1 MSSLTTNLKLVKPE
15 LQDNITPTIF
25 ADNFDK
31 IDAAL
36 EGVSG
41 GALSLEEIE
50 ASTNLDGKIPSAA
63 ALKEVNNSL
72 VASDGQK
79 LYFDSKDGKYGYNTD
94 PNRGADTFVP
104 FKSGELH
111 VYSKQVQGQD
121 IVNPNFDSDNLKI
134 IISSS
139 SEITTK
145 PVFNGVV
152 GKWEKTDVNILNYNY
167 EVNYKNVKITDTFN
181 LSLNKYRYKPIFI
194 QY

>member
-1 MSSLTTNLKLVKPE
+1 M
-15 LQDNITPTIF
+15 
-25 ADNFDK
+25 
-31 IDAAL
+31 
-36 EGVSG
+36 
-41 GALSLEEIE
+41 
-50 ASTNLDGKIPSAA
+50 
-63 ALKEVNNSL
+63 

-111 VYSKQVQGQD
+111 VYSKQVQGQA

-139 SEITTK
+139 SAITSK

-152 GKWEKTDVNILNYNY
+152 GEWKKTDVNISNYNY

-181 LSLNKYRYKPIFI
+181 LSLNKYSYKPIFI
-194 QY
+194 HY